1 MSLLSLTCFCFK
13 KTPTKQKTKPH
24 KPTTK
29 KTPNQNP
36 KANIK
41 QQDPRESRKNEI
53 NNRGNWLAPPTK
65 CCLTEKLNSVG
76 LNKALN
82 WLGQKKKKNQTNQQ
96 PSSLRYKSN
105 GFTDF
110 KCPAGLEKLFTKAVI
125 ANACKLL
132 RAQRLHT

>member
-1 MSLLSLTCFCFK
+1 MAKALDEK
-13 KTPTKQKTKPH
+13 GGEKNPQP
-24 KPTTK
+24 
-29 KTPNQNP
+29 NP

-82 WLGQKKKKNQTNQQ
+82 WLGQKKKKKTKQTSNQVLLDISQMVLLTLNAQLDWK
-96 PSSLRYKSN
+96 SSLLKQS
-105 GFTDF
+105 
-110 KCPAGLEKLFTKAVI
+110 
-125 ANACKLL
+125 
-132 RAQRLHT
+132 